1 MKRESPKDGNRSA
14 NSVLGLGVV
23 FVFLMVVLSCGIG
36 YVRLVHAQS
45 TSGFVTR
52 EARFDE
58 SVGGSKPTP
67 TIPSGWRF
75 VGVSNGEKMN
85 SNTLWFQDRV
95 GNIYII
101 QGFTTHGQ
109 FILDETI
116 YKIAAEK

>member
-1 MKRESPKDGNRSA
+1 MKRRFAKDGNRSVNPA
-14 NSVLGLGVV
+14 LGAGVA
-23 FVFLMVVLSCGIG
+23 FVFLTVVLSYGIG

-67 TIPSGWRF
+67 IIPSSWRF
-75 VGVSNGEKMN
+75 IGVSNGEKIN
-85 SNTLWFQDRV
+85 SNTLWFQDRN
-95 GNIYII
+95 GNIYVV
-101 QGFTTHGQ
+101 QGFTTYGK